1 MTKHSIPTN
10 KPAAKSVRQTSTG
23 WMLKMLGMK
32 LDNEMKAQLKPLGLT
47 LDQFKIMM
55 ILFEK
60 DQLTQIQIG
69 KKILMPGYGLSR
81 NLDKLES
88 MGYLKRDKHHSSRRS
103 HSICVSNEGKTLAPK
118 LFTVVKS
125 VNQKLL
131 SPLDQPEEEMLNRT
145 LVKLLDTWKSTD

>member
-1 MTKHSIPTN
+1 MTKSSPP
-10 KPAAKSVRQTSTG
+10 KKKLSAQGVRQTSTG

-32 LDNEMKAQLKPLGLT
+32 LDDEMKDQLKALGLT

-55 ILFEK
+55 TLLEK

-69 KKILMPGYGLSR
+69 KKIMMPGYGLTR

-88 MGYLKRDKHHSSRRS
+88 AGYIKRGKHHSSRRS
-103 HSICVSNEGKTLAPK
+103 HSICVSVQGKTLAPK
-118 LFTVVKS
+118 LFAVVNS

-131 SPLDQPEEEMLNRT
+131 STLDSSEAETFNQT
-145 LVKLLDTWKSTD
+145 LVKLLNTWKD